1 MADIHPSRLYARNI
15 TVGYAQAEV
24 LKDVD
29 VTIPNGQITAVVGA
43 NGCGKSTLLRA
54 LARLIQP
61 TEGTIHLGGKPIAS
75 MTSKSVAQQ
84 LAFRLMA

>member
-15 TVGYAQAEV
+15 TVGYAQADV

-43 NGCGKSTLLRA
+43 NGCGKST
-54 LARLIQP
+54 
-61 TEGTIHLGGKPIAS
+61 
-75 MTSKSVAQQ
+75 
-84 LAFRLMA
+84 